1 MSKATIFKHEFST
14 LPGSAP
20 IEIDNSLPT
29 ECVLIRTEKYDFL
42 IDFKTGNSK
51 RTKRPT
57 FEPIPSYGDLMTWT
71 KFRKLVKEGAFID
84 YDGSG
89 SLATAT
95 QVSDIDISPSR
106 VRKTPPY
113 PWVTHVLWCNR

>member
-1 MSKATIFKHEFST
+1 MNKVTIFKNQFST
-14 LPGSAP
+14 LPGSADV
-20 IEIDNSLPT
+20 EIDNSLPT

-57 FEPIPSYGDLMTWT
+57 FEPRPSYGDLIPWAR
-71 KFRKLVKEGAFID
+71 FRKLVKEGGID
-84 YDGSG
+84 DDDGSG
-89 SLATAT
+89 SLATET

-113 PWVTHVLWCNR
+113 PWVTHVHWCNR